1 MNNIFDIENFNLIED
16 EENYYFFRS
25 LEPGDLKDL
34 ENGTI
39 KENNEYIR
47 LRTDRERWEE
57 EHPGESPRWNSE
69 SEVSL
74 EEMYSHIKMHYSLQ
88 TNCISLS
95 SNANVART
103 YGEAFS
109 DKYVMIRVPKKE
121 MGERVFH
128 AGPYMLQEIEKIVN
142 KEIEKQNLR
151 EDVVED
157 LKAIDEAKTSDE
169 IKELIKT
176 RYRSKEEIDV
186 SKAGLK
192 KRITYRSPHARISS
206 YQSLNEDQTLEKNR
220 IIGKLTVLERKQAMK
235 PLMTRASS
243 NNLLIQTVGSSF
255 SSSEQIYYGD
265 IEGDRITDI
274 SKEILDIFGLLQ
286 QVEGQ
291 DEEIVTELKR
301 EVIKFVNEKRQINI
315 PEESLLKKQYN
326 LKDNITIEEMYE
338 LTDGKVEYG
347 IANSIVKNMFYL
359 SKGQQEARQLVEILR
374 NITNNNPRYER
385 VIEYIKNN
393 GFEIEPK
400 ISTRQSN
407 KGYRLSESVN
417 LDLITNEVPLVEAIK
432 SLSTEE
438 QIEILEKGGL
448 SDTRNIITDTFSRVQ
463 RDEIIS
469 REEYYAGAI
478 IDSYDWTKIG
488 IEEFT
493 IEQRSDLLKKLKEKD
508 CVEIYKKLQDA
519 GIPEKDIP
527 LYLINIASKEQF
539 SNILTANNYI
549 ELIRQ
554 NKEDLSQELS
564 IPQIEIFLGYYNVE
578 GTKIVLRDYQRN
590 AVEKI
595 DEIFENKRFA
605 SVLLPTGAGKTFVA
619 LTELLEHKNE
629 PILYLAPRDNI
640 LEQTKDRIIEYIHGK
655 QGTLGKS
662 KDEII
667 AEIFP
672 NIKFETYPGLL
683 AKRGKEVIK
692 DKYGFIVL
700 DELHRTG
707 AKEWE
712 TKLDELLENQ
722 EESTKVLGITATAKR
737 DVDDRNMADE
747 MALKL
752 GYTKEEVQRR
762 EHIAMDMDLVDAIK
776 LGLVVNP
783 KIVSCEYTLK
793 TDGSMENLLEKINSI
808 EDEDIRKEKIEQY
821 EKLRRKIDSA
831 EGIPE
836 ILKQNIK
843 SGGKY
848 IVFIPT
854 TDKGEELEDEDGN
867 RIGKKTGREK
877 IQEYEQKIK
886 EYLKDSGLNPKCYS
900 MLGAYSDKKNENQ
913 LNSFENDDSEDTK
926 FMIVMNKA
934 NEGLHIKGIDGIV
947 WFRAL
952 DENSKILYLQQL
964 GRAIYSEDPNNPT
977 LDEKRPV
984 IIDLANNTLNVNI
997 DKDIKNNTRRS
1008 DLELLSIVV
1017 DWVKLHNGLPNIDS
1031 TNKIEQRYAATLYR
1045 IQNEYMKYI
1054 NGYEQFPDIDEEKK
1068 EQIEEILNKGAEIDL
1083 WDIELPPNTIQK
1095 ANKLLE
1101 VNDFEVSGVMRD
1113 FIEFENEINGISNK
1127 NTALKNALEIER
1139 WCKKN
1144 YGDKKIWER
1153 RLPNKHSE
1161 DECEKKLGE
1170 RLSSIRRNLKDYD
1183 EIELEEIENEEDRK
1197 IVEIVRKLD
1206 TEYGLGASLKE
1217 ALQVKE
1223 WCQENFKDKKVWQKR
1238 QPVTSS
1244 KDEYERKLGRQ
1255 LSILRSRMKNYE
1267 GIALEDITKEEDRQ
1281 VVEIIRHLDDNY
1293 YNTYGTKYL
1302 LKTTLEIEFWCHEKY
1317 ESKSFNERRV
1327 PSTVAKDE
1335 YERYLGNRFKY
1346 IQKKIKQY
1354 EGIELKDI
1362 KNEDERQVVEIIRR
1376 LDSEYNY
1383 RKTKNLET
1391 GIKHEKGKNIIDEF
1405 IEILEKLQK
1414 IKVDVS
1420 KLTTCDTVG
1429 TLAEKSGV
1437 STEKIEEIG
1446 LRVNEKIGDRKTSTI
1461 KAYRRIGNYTPPTK
1475 EQIQR
1480 LLELGISLEKEERNT
1495 IGNFIEKLEKLHEL
1509 GVDVSKI
1516 IVNDTIETLAKKS
1529 GVSKESLK
1537 EIGLEP
1543 DDKIGQNKVVLV
1555 QVYRGNRRGIPP
1567 TKEQVQRLLELGINL
1582 EKKKRKCKEIAEA
1595 SISSIKDMELADAED
1610 KALQKLVGKTKEGGI
1625 NKDE

>member
-1 MNNIFDIENFNLIED
+1 MNNIFNIEKFNLIED

-34 ENGTI
+34 ENGII
-39 KENNEYIR
+39 KENNEYTK

-103 YGEAFS
+103 YGEEFS
-109 DKYVMIRVPKKE
+109 DKYVMVRVPKKE

-128 AGPYMLQEIEKIVN
+128 AGSYMLQELEKIVE

-151 EDVVED
+151 EDVLED

-176 RYRSKEEIDV
+176 RYKTKEGIDV
-186 SKAGLK
+186 NKAGLK
-192 KRITYRSPHARISS
+192 KGITYRSPHARISS
-206 YQSLNEDQTLEKNR
+206 YQSLNEEQTLEKNR

-235 PLMTRASS
+235 PLMARASS
-243 NNLLIQTVGSSF
+243 NNLLIQTVGSAF

-291 DEEIVTELKR
+291 DKEIVTELKR

-315 PEESLLKKQYN
+315 SKETLLNKKYE

-359 SKGQQEARQLVEILR
+359 SKGQLEARQLAEILR
-374 NITNNNPRYER
+374 NITNNNSKYDK
-385 VIEYIKNN
+385 VIEYIEKN

-407 KGYRLSESVN
+407 KGFRLSESVN
-417 LDLITNEVPLVEAIK
+417 LNLRTNEIPLVEAIK

-463 RDEIIS
+463 RDEKIS

-478 IDSYDWTKIG
+478 IDSYDWLKIG
-488 IEEFT
+488 VEEFT
-493 IEQRSDLLKKLKEKD
+493 IEQRNDLLKKLKEKD

-539 SNILTANNYI
+539 SNILTSDNYI
-549 ELIRQ
+549 ELIEQ
-554 NKEDLSQELS
+554 NKEALSKELS
-564 IPQIEIFLGYYNVE
+564 IPQIETFLGYYNVE
-578 GTKIVLRDYQRN
+578 GTEIVLRDYQRN
-590 AVEKI
+590 AVEKT
-595 DEIFENKRFA
+595 DEIFEEKRFA
-605 SVLLPTGAGKTFVA
+605 SVVLPTGAGKTFVA
-619 LTELLEHKNE
+619 LTELLEHRNE
-629 PILYLAPRDNI
+629 PILYLAPQNEI

-655 QGTLGKS
+655 QGTIGKT

-667 AEIFP
+667 AELFP

-683 AKRGKEVIK
+683 AKRGKDVIENNY
-692 DKYGFIVL
+692 DFIVL

-712 TKLDELLENQ
+712 TKLNELLENQ
-722 EESTKVLGITATAKR
+722 EESTKVLGITATPTR
-737 DVDDRNMADE
+737 DMDDRNMADD

-831 EGIPE
+831 QGIPE

-843 SGGKY
+843 AGGKY
-848 IVFIPT
+848 IVFIPI
-854 TDKGEELEDEDGN
+854 TDKGETIEDEDGN
-867 RIGKKTGREK
+867 EIGKKTGIDK
-877 IQEYEQKIK
+877 IQEYEQKLE

-900 MLGAYSDKKNENQ
+900 MLGAYSDKVNENQ
-913 LNSFENDDSEDTK
+913 LKSFEEDDSEDAK

-977 LDEKRPV
+977 PDEKRPV

-1054 NGYEQFPDIDEEKK
+1054 KGFEQFPDLDEEKK
-1068 EQIEEILNKGAEIDL
+1068 EEIDKILNKGAEIDL
-1083 WDIELPPNTIQK
+1083 WDIELTPNIIQK
-1095 ANKLLE
+1095 TNKLLE
-1101 VNDFEVSGVMRD
+1101 VNDFEVTGVMRD
-1113 FIEFENEINGISNK
+1113 FTELEKETNKLTRNYLSN
-1127 NTALKNALEIER
+1127 A
-1139 WCKKN
+1139 
-1144 YGDKKIWER
+1144 KKILEFVKENG
-1153 RLPNKHSE
+1153 RLPNSKAKNVE
-1161 DECEKKLGE
+1161 EKTL
-1170 RLSSIRRNLKDYD
+1170 
-1183 EIELEEIENEEDRK
+1183 
-1197 IVEIVRKLD
+1197 
-1206 TEYGLGASLKE
+1206 
-1217 ALQVKE
+1217 
-1223 WCQENFKDKKVWQKR
+1223 
-1238 QPVTSS
+1238 
-1244 KDEYERKLGRQ
+1244 
-1255 LSILRSRMKNYE
+1255 
-1267 GIALEDITKEEDRQ
+1267 GIALISIRGNLINQYKNERTEEEKYKFRLKYSEFDEVQ
-1281 VVEIIRHLDDNY
+1281 EIIRLVYIYASPYYKKAKKVQEWMERNNTTKLPSKKSDNEEEKSMSQYIPDIKHKLIKIYNNKKTDKEREEFREEHPEIDEVMQIVSEINKNCAKYVVNARIIEEWAKKQEKERLPRQNSIDEEEKKIYNMYEYINKRIIRPFYRLETEKQKREFIEKNPGCEETIHIINKLKEKEESVSDYLINARKIRQWMIDNNTTKPPSRASTDELEKTLGYAWNNMKQNMINPYLSKQNDMEREEFRKKHPEISEILELVNVINRDKIPDYLVKARNIKNWTERTKKIPSAKGKNEEEKKMGVQLKHLKNHY
-1293 YNTYGTKYL
+1293 IKKYMAL
-1302 LKTTLEIEFWCHEKY
+1302 EKY
-1317 ESKSFNERRV
+1317 EERRKFLKK
-1327 PSTVAKDE
+1327 SE
-1335 YERYLGNRFKY
+1335 LYEVF
-1346 IQKKIKQY
+1346 
-1354 EGIELKDI
+1354 
-1362 KNEDERQVVEIIRR
+1362 EIITEIY
-1376 LDSEYNY
+1376 LKYGNNNQIEQGQMIKKDL
-1383 RKTKNLET
+1383 RKM
-1391 GIKHEKGKNIIDEF
+1391 
-1405 IEILEKLQK
+1405 
-1414 IKVDVS
+1414 
-1420 KLTTCDTVG
+1420 
-1429 TLAEKSGV
+1429 
-1437 STEKIEEIG
+1437 
-1446 LRVNEKIGDRKTSTI
+1446 RTS
-1461 KAYRRIGNYTPPTK
+1461 
-1475 EQIQR
+1475 
-1480 LLELGISLEKEERNT
+1480 
-1495 IGNFIEKLEKLHEL
+1495 
-1509 GVDVSKI
+1509 
-1516 IVNDTIETLAKKS
+1516 
-1529 GVSKESLK
+1529 
-1537 EIGLEP
+1537 
-1543 DDKIGQNKVVLV
+1543 
-1555 QVYRGNRRGIPP
+1555 
-1567 TKEQVQRLLELGINL
+1567 
-1582 EKKKRKCKEIAEA
+1582 KEIAEA
-1595 SISSIKDMELADAED
+1595 SISSIKDMELADEED
-1610 KALQKLVGKTKEGGI
+1610 IALQQLVEKSKEGGI
-1625 NKDE
+1625 NKDEQS

>member
-1 MNNIFDIENFNLIED
+1 MNNIFDIEKFNLIED
-16 EENYYFFRS
+16 EVNYYFFRS
-25 LEPGDLKDL
+25 LEPGDLKDF
-34 ENGTI
+34 ENGII
-39 KENNEYIR
+39 KENNEYTR

-57 EHPGESPRWNSE
+57 EHPGERPRWNSE

-103 YGEAFS
+103 YGEEFS
-109 DKYVMIRVPKKE
+109 DKYVMVRVPKKE

-128 AGPYMLQEIEKIVN
+128 AGPYMLQEIEKIVE
-142 KEIEKQNLR
+142 KEIEKQNLK
-151 EDVVED
+151 EDVIAD

-176 RYRSKEEIDV
+176 RYKSKEGIDV

-192 KRITYRSPHARISS
+192 KGITYRSPHARISS
-206 YQSLNEDQTLEKNR
+206 YQSVNEEQTLEKDK
-220 IIGKLTVLERKQAMK
+220 IIGKLTVLERKQSMETLMK
-235 PLMTRASS
+235 RASS
-243 NNLLIQTVGSSF
+243 NNLLIQTVGSAF

-291 DEEIVTELKR
+291 DKEIVTELKR
-301 EVIKFVNEKRQINI
+301 EVIKFVNEKRQIDI
-315 PEESLLKKQYN
+315 PKESFLNKKYN

-359 SKGQQEARQLVEILR
+359 SKGQQEARQLAEILR
-374 NITNNNPRYER
+374 NITNNNSKYDK
-385 VIEYIKNN
+385 VIEYIEKN

-417 LDLITNEVPLVEAIK
+417 LNLRTNEVPLVEAIK

-448 SDTRNIITDTFSRVQ
+448 SNTRNIITDIFSRVQ
-463 RDEIIS
+463 RDEKIS

-478 IDSYDWTKIG
+478 IDSYDWEDIG

-493 IEQRSDLLKKLKEKD
+493 IEQRNDLLKKLKEKD
-508 CVEIYKKLQDA
+508 CVGIYKKLQDVR
-519 GIPEKDIP
+519 IPEKDIP

-539 SNILTANNYI
+539 SNILTADNYI

-554 NKEDLSQELS
+554 NKEVLSQELS
-564 IPQIEIFLGYYNVE
+564 IPQIETFLGYYNVE
-578 GTKIVLRDYQRN
+578 GTEIVLRDYQRN
-590 AVEKI
+590 AVEKT
-595 DEIFENKRFA
+595 DEIFEEKRFA
-605 SVLLPTGAGKTFVA
+605 SVVLPTGAGKTFVA

-629 PILYLAPRDNI
+629 PILYLAPQNEI

-655 QGTLGKS
+655 QGTIGKS

-667 AEIFP
+667 AEVFP

-683 AKRGKEVIK
+683 AQRGKEIIK
-692 DKYGFIVL
+692 DKYDFIVL

-712 TKLDELLENQ
+712 EKLNELLENQ
-722 EESTKVLGITATAKR
+722 KESTKALGITATPKR

-752 GYTKEEVQRR
+752 GYTKEEVQKRK
-762 EHIAMDMDLVDAIK
+762 HIAMDMDLVDAIK

-821 EKLRRKIDSA
+821 EKLRRSLDNA
-831 EGIPE
+831 QGIPE

-843 SGGKY
+843 PGGKY

-854 TDKGEELEDEDGN
+854 TDKGEELEDEDGDK
-867 RIGKKTGREK
+867 IGKKTGTDK
-877 IQEYEQKIK
+877 IQEYEQKLI
-886 EYLKDSGLNPKCYS
+886 EYLKDAGLNPKCYS
-900 MLGAYSDKKNENQ
+900 MLGAYSDKKNEDQ
-913 LNSFENDDSEDTK
+913 LKSFENDDSEDAK

-977 LDEKRPV
+977 PDEKRPV
-984 IIDLANNTLNVNI
+984 IIDLVNNTLNVDI
-997 DKDIKNNTRRS
+997 DKEIKNNTRRS

-1045 IQNEYMKYI
+1045 IQNEYMKYT
-1054 NGYEQFPDIDEEKK
+1054 NGFEQFPDLDKEKK
-1068 EQIEEILNKGAEIDL
+1068 EEIEEILNKGAEIDL
-1083 WDIELPPNTIQK
+1083 WDIELPPNIIQK
-1095 ANKLLE
+1095 TNKLLE
-1101 VNDFEVSGVMRD
+1101 VIDFEVTGVMRD
-1113 FIEFENEINGISNK
+1113 FVTINDEVDKYDKRYSIEEKIEYLIKRGNIGSIKANE
-1127 NTALKNALEIER
+1127 
-1139 WCKKN
+1139 
-1144 YGDKKIWER
+1144 
-1153 RLPNKHSE
+1153 
-1161 DECEKKLGE
+1161 
-1170 RLSSIRRNLKDYD
+1170 
-1183 EIELEEIENEEDRK
+1183 
-1197 IVEIVRKLD
+1197 
-1206 TEYGLGASLKE
+1206 
-1217 ALQVKE
+1217 
-1223 WCQENFKDKKVWQKR
+1223 KDKKGNPIGQWKSDIKKEYKKGKLSEEQQRRLEEAGMVWNEGKLKEERITLEEKIEYLISRGNIDNIKKSEKDEKGNPIGQWKSDIKQAHKKGKLSEEQQRRLEEAGMVWNEREGEKTLEEKIEYLIKRGNIGSISQNTKDEEGNPIGQWKSDIKQAYKEEKLSEEQKR
-1238 QPVTSS
+1238 GLEEAGMVWNEREGEKTLEEKIEYLISRGNIGS
-1244 KDEYERKLGRQ
+1244 IKSNEKDEKGNPIGRWKKQIKIAYKAGKLSEEQQKR
-1255 LSILRSRMKNYE
+1255 
-1267 GIALEDITKEEDRQ
+1267 LEE
-1281 VVEIIRHLDDNY
+1281 VGMVWNEI
-1293 YNTYGTKYL
+1293 K
-1302 LKTTLEIEFWCHEKY
+1302 TLEEKIECLISRGNIGSIRK
-1317 ESKSFNERRV
+1317 NE
-1327 PSTVAKDE
+1327 KDE
-1335 YERYLGNRFKY
+1335 KGNPIGIWKNQIKEANKEGKLSEEQQIRLEEAGMIWNETNTTEEKIEYL
-1346 IQKKIKQY
+1346 IKQGNIGSIKRR
-1354 EGIELKDI
+1354 EKDEKGNPIGRWKSDI
-1362 KNEDERQVVEIIRR
+1362 KREYKKGNLSEEQQIR
-1376 LDSEYNY
+1376 
-1383 RKTKNLET
+1383 LEEA
-1391 GIKHEKGKNIIDEF
+1391 GMIWDEKGK
-1405 IEILEKLQK
+1405 
-1414 IKVDVS
+1414 
-1420 KLTTCDTVG
+1420 
-1429 TLAEKSGV
+1429 
-1437 STEKIEEIG
+1437 
-1446 LRVNEKIGDRKTSTI
+1446 RTS
-1461 KAYRRIGNYTPPTK
+1461 
-1475 EQIQR
+1475 
-1480 LLELGISLEKEERNT
+1480 
-1495 IGNFIEKLEKLHEL
+1495 
-1509 GVDVSKI
+1509 
-1516 IVNDTIETLAKKS
+1516 
-1529 GVSKESLK
+1529 
-1537 EIGLEP
+1537 
-1543 DDKIGQNKVVLV
+1543 
-1555 QVYRGNRRGIPP
+1555 
-1567 TKEQVQRLLELGINL
+1567 
-1582 EKKKRKCKEIAEA
+1582 KEIAEA

-1610 KALQKLVGKTKEGGI
+1610 VALQQLVEKSKEGGI
-1625 NKDE
+1625 NKDEQS

>member
-1 MNNIFDIENFNLIED
+1 MNNIFDIEEFNLIED

-39 KENNEYIR
+39 KENNEYTR

-57 EHPGESPRWNSE
+57 EHPGERPRWNSE
-69 SEVSL
+69 NEVSL

-128 AGPYMLQEIEKIVN
+128 AGPYMLQEIEKIIE
-142 KEIEKQNLR
+142 KEIKKQNLR
-151 EDVVED
+151 EDVLED

-169 IKELIKT
+169 IKEILKT
-176 RYRSKEEIDV
+176 RYKSKEGIDV

-192 KRITYRSPHARISS
+192 KGITYRSPHARISS
-206 YQSLNEDQTLEKNR
+206 YQSLNEEQTLEKNR

-265 IEGDRITDI
+265 IAGDRITDI

-291 DEEIVTELKR
+291 DIEIVTELKR
-301 EVIKFVNEKRQINI
+301 EVIKFVNEKRQIDI
-315 PEESLLKKQYN
+315 PKESFLNKKYN

-359 SKGQQEARQLVEILR
+359 SKGQQEARQLAEILR

-385 VIEYIKNN
+385 VIEYIENN

-400 ISTRQSN
+400 ISTRLSN

-417 LDLITNEVPLVEAIK
+417 LNLRTNEIPLVEAIK

-463 RDEIIS
+463 RDERIS

-478 IDSYDWTKIG
+478 IDSYDWEDIG

-493 IEQRSDLLKKLKEKD
+493 IEQRNDLLKKLKEKD

-539 SNILTANNYI
+539 SNILTADNYI
-549 ELIRQ
+549 ELIEQ
-554 NKEDLSQELS
+554 NKEALSKELS
-564 IPQIEIFLGYYNVE
+564 IPQIETFLGYFNVE
-578 GTKIVLRDYQRN
+578 ETEIVLRDYQRN
-590 AVEKI
+590 AVEKT
-595 DEIFENKRFA
+595 DEIFEEKRFA
-605 SVLLPTGAGKTFVA
+605 SVVLPTGAGKTFVA
-619 LTELLEHKNE
+619 LTELLEHRNE
-629 PILYLAPRDNI
+629 PILYLAPQNEI

-655 QGTLGKS
+655 QGTIGKS

-667 AEIFP
+667 AEVFP

-683 AKRGKEVIK
+683 SKRGKEVIENNY
-692 DKYGFIVL
+692 DFIVL

-712 TKLDELLENQ
+712 GNLNRLLDNQDEN
-722 EESTKVLGITATAKR
+722 TKVLGITATPTR
-737 DVDDRNMADE
+737 DMDDRNMADE

-793 TDGSMENLLEKINSI
+793 TDGSMENLLEKINFI

-821 EKLRRKIDSA
+821 EKLRRKLDSA

-843 SGGKY
+843 PGGKY
-848 IVFIPT
+848 IVFIPII
-854 TDKGEELEDEDGN
+854 DKGEILEDEDGN
-867 RIGKKTGREK
+867 EIGKKTGIDK
-877 IQEYEQKIK
+877 IQEYEQKLV
-886 EYLKDSGLNPKCYS
+886 EYLKDSGLSPKCYS
-900 MLGAYSDKKNENQ
+900 MLGAYSDKKNEEQ
-913 LNSFENDDSEDTK
+913 LNSFENDDSEDAK

-977 LDEKRPV
+977 PDEKRPV

-997 DKDIKNNTRRS
+997 DKDIKNNTKRS

-1017 DWVKLHNGLPNIDS
+1017 DWVKLHNGFPNIDS
-1031 TNKIEQRYAATLYR
+1031 TNKIEQRYGATLYR
-1045 IQNEYMKYI
+1045 IQNEYMKYT
-1054 NGYEQFPDIDEEKK
+1054 NGFEQFPDLDEEKK
-1068 EQIEEILNKGAEIDL
+1068 EEIDKILNKGAEIDL
-1083 WDIELPPNTIQK
+1083 WDIELTPNIIQK
-1095 ANKLLE
+1095 TNKLLE
-1101 VNDFEVSGVMRD
+1101 VSDFEVTGVMRD
-1113 FIEFENEINGISNK
+1113 FVTINNEIDEYDKRYSIEEKIEYLISRGNIGSIKQSDKDEEGNPIGRWKNKIKEAYKEGKLSEEQKRGLEEAGMVWNEREQEKTIEEKIEYLINRGNIGSIRQRDKDEEGNPIGIWKSQI
-1127 NTALKNALEIER
+1127 NTAHKDGRLSEEQQRRSEVAGMVWNEGKSKEEKMKLEEKIEYLISRGNIGSIRQKDKDEEGNPIGKWKNEIKEAN
-1139 WCKKN
+1139 KK
-1144 YGDKKIWER
+1144 GKLSEEQQR
-1153 RLPNKHSE
+1153 RL
-1161 DECEKKLGE
+1161 EKAGMIWNE
-1170 RLSSIRRNLKDYD
+1170 REQEKTLEEKIEYLIRRGNIGSIRQKDKD
-1183 EIELEEIENEEDRK
+1183 EEGNPIGKWKNKIKEAYKAGKLSKEQKRGLEEAGMIWNEREQEKILEEKIEYL
-1197 IVEIVRKLD
+1197 I
-1206 TEYGLGASLKE
+1206 
-1217 ALQVKE
+1217 
-1223 WCQENFKDKKVWQKR
+1223 KR
-1238 QPVTSS
+1238 GNIGSISQNT
-1244 KDEYERKLGRQ
+1244 KDEEENP
-1255 LSILRSRMKNYE
+1255 I
-1267 GIALEDITKEEDRQ
+1267 GIWKQ
-1281 VVEIIRHLDDNY
+1281 
-1293 YNTYGTKYL
+1293 
-1302 LKTTLEIEFWCHEKY
+1302 
-1317 ESKSFNERRV
+1317 
-1327 PSTVAKDE
+1327 
-1335 YERYLGNRFKY
+1335 
-1346 IQKKIKQY
+1346 KIKKAYKAGKLSGEQ
-1354 EGIELKDI
+1354 
-1362 KNEDERQVVEIIRR
+1362 QIR
-1376 LDSEYNY
+1376 
-1383 RKTKNLET
+1383 LEEA
-1391 GIKHEKGKNIIDEF
+1391 GMIWDEKGKS
-1405 IEILEKLQK
+1405 
-1414 IKVDVS
+1414 S
-1420 KLTTCDTVG
+1420 K
-1429 TLAEKSGV
+1429 K
-1437 STEKIEEIG
+1437 
-1446 LRVNEKIGDRKTSTI
+1446 
-1461 KAYRRIGNYTPPTK
+1461 RIG
-1475 EQIQR
+1475 
-1480 LLELGISLEKEERNT
+1480 
-1495 IGNFIEKLEKLHEL
+1495 
-1509 GVDVSKI
+1509 
-1516 IVNDTIETLAKKS
+1516 
-1529 GVSKESLK
+1529 
-1537 EIGLEP
+1537 
-1543 DDKIGQNKVVLV
+1543 
-1555 QVYRGNRRGIPP
+1555 
-1567 TKEQVQRLLELGINL
+1567 
-1582 EKKKRKCKEIAEA
+1582 KEIAEA
-1595 SISSIKDMELADAED
+1595 SISSIKDMELVDAED
-1610 KALQKLVGKTKEGGI
+1610 VALQQLVEKSKEGGI
-1625 NKDE
+1625 NKDEQS

>member
-1 MNNIFDIENFNLIED
+1 MNNIFNIEKFNLIED

-34 ENGTI
+34 ENGII
-39 KENNEYIR
+39 KENNEYTR

-57 EHPGESPRWNSE
+57 DHPGESPRWNSE

-142 KEIEKQNLR
+142 KEIEKQNLK
-151 EDVVED
+151 EDVIAD

-176 RYRSKEEIDV
+176 RYKSKEGIDA

-192 KRITYRSPHARISS
+192 KGITYRSPYARISS
-206 YQSLNEDQTLEKNR
+206 YQSLNEEQTLEKNR
-220 IIGKLTVLERKQAMK
+220 IIGKLTVLEKKQTME
-235 PLMTRASS
+235 PLMKRASS
-243 NNLLIQTVGSSF
+243 NNLLIQTVGSAF

-291 DEEIVTELKR
+291 DKEIITELKR
-301 EVIKFVNEKRQINI
+301 EVIKFVNEKRQIDI
-315 PEESLLKKQYN
+315 PEENLLKKQYN

-359 SKGQQEARQLVEILR
+359 SKGQQEARQLAEILR
-374 NITNNNPRYER
+374 KITNNNSRYEG
-385 VIEYIKNN
+385 VIEYIEKN

-407 KGYRLSESVN
+407 KGFRLSESVN
-417 LDLITNEVPLVEAIK
+417 LNLRTNEIPLVEAIK

-448 SDTRNIITDTFSRVQ
+448 SDTRNIITDTFSRLQ
-463 RDEIIS
+463 RDEKIS

-478 IDSYDWTKIG
+478 IDSYDWENIG

-493 IEQRSDLLKKLKEKD
+493 IEQRNDLLKKLKEKN

-519 GIPEKDIP
+519 GIPEEDIP

-539 SNILTANNYI
+539 SKILTEDNYI

-554 NKEDLSQELS
+554 NKENLSQELS
-564 IPQIEIFLGYYNVE
+564 IPQIETFLGYYNVE
-578 GTKIVLRDYQRN
+578 GTEIVLRDYQRN
-590 AVEKI
+590 AVEKT
-595 DEIFENKRFA
+595 DEIFEEKRFA
-605 SVLLPTGAGKTFVA
+605 SVVLPTGAGKTFVA

-629 PILYLAPRDNI
+629 PILYLAPQNEI

-655 QGTLGKS
+655 QGTIGKT

-667 AEIFP
+667 AEVFP

-707 AKEWE
+707 ASKWE
-712 TKLDELLENQ
+712 GKLNRLLDNQDEN
-722 EESTKVLGITATAKR
+722 TKVLGITATPTR
-737 DVDDRNMADE
+737 DMDDRNMADE

-836 ILKQNIK
+836 IFKQNIK
-843 SGGKY
+843 AGGKY
-848 IVFIPT
+848 IVFIPVN
-854 TDKGEELEDEDGN
+854 DKGEILEDEDGN
-867 RIGKKTGREK
+867 EIGKKTGIDK
-877 IQEYEQKIK
+877 IQEYEQKLV
-886 EYLKDSGLNPKCYS
+886 EYLKDSGLSPKCYS
-900 MLGAYSDKKNENQ
+900 MLGAYSDKVNENQ
-913 LNSFENDDSEDTK
+913 LKSFENDDSEDAK
-926 FMIVMNKA
+926 FLIVMNKA

-977 LDEKRPV
+977 PDEKRPV

-1045 IQNEYMKYI
+1045 IQNEYMKYT
-1054 NGYEQFPDIDEEKK
+1054 NGFDQFPDLDEEKK
-1068 EQIEEILNKGAEIDL
+1068 EEIDEILNKGAEIDL
-1083 WDIELPPNTIQK
+1083 WDIELTPNIIQK
-1095 ANKLLE
+1095 TNKLLE
-1101 VNDFEVSGVMRD
+1101 VNDFEVNGVMRD
-1113 FIEFENEINGISNK
+1113 FATINNEADEYDKRYSIEGKIEYLISRRNIGSIKKREKEEKENPIGEWKQDIKKAYKKGKLSEK
-1127 NTALKNALEIER
+1127 QQKRLEKAGMVWNEGKSKIE
-1139 WCKKN
+1139 KMILEEKIAYLIN
-1144 YGDKKIWER
+1144 YGNIGSIRKEDKDEKENPIGRWKANIKIAYKDGKLSEEQQR
-1153 RLPNKHSE
+1153 RL
-1161 DECEKKLGE
+1161 
-1170 RLSSIRRNLKDYD
+1170 
-1183 EIELEEIENEEDRK
+1183 EEA
-1197 IVEIVRKLD
+1197 
-1206 TEYGLGASLKE
+1206 GM
-1217 ALQVKE
+1217 
-1223 WCQENFKDKKVWQKR
+1223 VWN
-1238 QPVTSS
+1238 
-1244 KDEYERKLGRQ
+1244 ERKGE
-1255 LSILRSRMKNYE
+1255 K
-1267 GIALEDITKEEDRQ
+1267 
-1281 VVEIIRHLDDNY
+1281 
-1293 YNTYGTKYL
+1293 
-1302 LKTTLEIEFWCHEKY
+1302 TLE
-1317 ESKSFNERRV
+1317 
-1327 PSTVAKDE
+1327 
-1335 YERYLGNRFKY
+1335 
-1346 IQKKIKQY
+1346 
-1354 EGIELKDI
+1354 
-1362 KNEDERQVVEIIRR
+1362 
-1376 LDSEYNY
+1376 
-1383 RKTKNLET
+1383 
-1391 GIKHEKGKNIIDEF
+1391 
-1405 IEILEKLQK
+1405 
-1414 IKVDVS
+1414 
-1420 KLTTCDTVG
+1420 
-1429 TLAEKSGV
+1429 
-1437 STEKIEEIG
+1437 EKIEYLISRGNIG
-1446 LRVNEKIGDRKTSTI
+1446 SIRQNENDEKGNPIGRWKDKIKIAYKEGRLSEEQQRRLEEVGMVWKEGMLKEEQITLEEKIEYLISRGNIGSVKVNEKDEKGNSIGRWKDNVK
-1461 KAYRRIGNYTPPTK
+1461 KAYK
-1475 EQIQR
+1475 EGKLSEEQQR
-1480 LLELGISLEKEERNT
+1480 
-1495 IGNFIEKLEKLHEL
+1495 
-1509 GVDVSKI
+1509 
-1516 IVNDTIETLAKKS
+1516 
-1529 GVSKESLK
+1529 
-1537 EIGLEP
+1537 GLEEA
-1543 DDKIGQNKVVLV
+1543 GMVWNE
-1555 QVYRGNRRGIPP
+1555 R
-1567 TKEQVQRLLELGINL
+1567 EQEKTL
-1582 EKKKRKCKEIAEA
+1582 EKKIEYLISRGNISSISQKEKDEKGNPIGRWKEDIKKAYKKGKLSEEQQRRLEEAEMVWNEKEKQKTIEEKIEYLINRGNIGSIKANEKDEKWNPIGVWKRDIKKANKDGKLSEEQQRRLEEVGMVWKERTRRISKEIAEA

-1610 KALQKLVGKTKEGGI
+1610 VALQQLVEQTKEGGI
-1625 NKDE
+1625 NKDGQS

>member
-1 MNNIFDIENFNLIED
+1 MNNIFDIEKFNLIED

-34 ENGTI
+34 ENGII
-39 KENNEYIR
+39 KENNEYTR

-57 EHPGESPRWNSE
+57 EHPGERPRWNSE

-109 DKYVMIRVPKKE
+109 DKYVMVRVPKKE

-128 AGPYMLQEIEKIVN
+128 AGPYMLQEIQKIIN

-151 EDVVED
+151 EDVLED

-176 RYRSKEEIDV
+176 RYKSKEGIDV

-192 KRITYRSPHARISS
+192 KGIMYRSPHARISS
-206 YQSLNEDQTLEKNR
+206 YQSLNEEQTLEKNR

-243 NNLLIQTVGSSF
+243 NNLLIQTIGSAF
-255 SSSEQIYYGD
+255 SSSEQIYYGE

-291 DEEIVTELKR
+291 DKGIVTELKR
-301 EVIKFVNEKRQINI
+301 EVIRFVNEKRQIDI

-359 SKGQQEARQLVEILR
+359 SKGQLEARQLSEILR
-374 NITNNNPRYER
+374 NITNDNPKYER
-385 VIEYIKNN
+385 VIEYIKKN

-417 LDLITNEVPLVEAIK
+417 LDLKTNEIPLVEAIK

-448 SDTRNIITDTFSRVQ
+448 SDTRNIITDTFSTVQ
-463 RDEIIS
+463 KDEKIS

-478 IDSYDWTKIG
+478 IDSYDWLKIG
-488 IEEFT
+488 VEEFT
-493 IEQRSDLLKKLKEKD
+493 IEQRNDLLKKLKEKD
-508 CVEIYKKLQDA
+508 CVGIYKKLQDA

-539 SNILTANNYI
+539 SNILTADNYI

-554 NKEDLSQELS
+554 NKEELSQELS
-564 IPQIEIFLGYYNVE
+564 IPQIETFLGYYNVE
-578 GTKIVLRDYQRN
+578 ETEIVLRDYQRN
-590 AVEKI
+590 AVEKT
-595 DEIFENKRFA
+595 DEIFEEKRFS
-605 SVLLPTGAGKTFVA
+605 SVVLPTGAGKTFVA

-629 PILYLAPRDNI
+629 PILYLAPQNEI

-655 QGTLGKS
+655 QGTIGKT

-707 AKEWE
+707 ASKWE
-712 TKLDELLENQ
+712 GKLNELLDNQ
-722 EESTKVLGITATAKR
+722 EESTKVLGITATPIR
-737 DVDDRNMADE
+737 DMDDRNMADE

-752 GYTKEEVQRR
+752 GYTKEEVQKRK
-762 EHIAMDMDLVDAIK
+762 HIAMDMDLVDAIK

-821 EKLRRKIDSA
+821 EKLRRSLDNA
-831 EGIPE
+831 QGIPE

-843 SGGKY
+843 PGGKY

-867 RIGKKTGREK
+867 KIGKKTGIDK
-877 IQEYEQKIK
+877 IQEYEQKLI
-886 EYLKDSGLNPKCYS
+886 EYLKDSGINPKCYS

-913 LNSFENDDSEDTK
+913 LNSFENDDSEDAK

-934 NEGLHIKGIDGIV
+934 NEGLHIKGIDGII

-977 LDEKRPV
+977 PDEKRPV

-1017 DWVKLHNGLPNIDS
+1017 DWVKLHNGFPNIDG

-1045 IQNEYMKYI
+1045 IQNEYIKYT
-1054 NGYEQFPDIDEEKK
+1054 NGFEGFPDLDKEKK
-1068 EQIEEILNKGAEIDL
+1068 EEIDEILNKGAEIDL
-1083 WDIELPPNTIQK
+1083 WDIELPPNIIQK
-1095 ANKLLE
+1095 TNKLLE
-1101 VNDFEVSGVMRD
+1101 VNDFEVTGVMRD
-1113 FIEFENEINGISNK
+1113 FV
-1127 NTALKNALEIER
+1127 
-1139 WCKKN
+1139 
-1144 YGDKKIWER
+1144 
-1153 RLPNKHSE
+1153 
-1161 DECEKKLGE
+1161 
-1170 RLSSIRRNLKDYD
+1170 NLKDRISKIAS
-1183 EIELEEIENEEDRK
+1183 ETEMSIFVRVCRELSNHGLNFNKFKFSKETKKNGKIRIIGKTLADIQQEYPNIDMEEILLNTGVKISYNFYTKKNLAKRLITNGFYDR
-1197 IVEIVRKLD
+1197 
-1206 TEYGLGASLKE
+1206 
-1217 ALQVKE
+1217 
-1223 WCQENFKDKKVWQKR
+1223 
-1238 QPVTSS
+1238 
-1244 KDEYERKLGRQ
+1244 
-1255 LSILRSRMKNYE
+1255 
-1267 GIALEDITKEEDRQ
+1267 ITKEEKEELVHLGVINLENELTKFRKVCEELAKQ
-1281 VVEIIRHLDDNY
+1281 GVTFEKFIYSKVAEIN
-1293 YNTYGTKYL
+1293 G
-1302 LKTTLEIEFWCHEKY
+1302 
-1317 ESKSFNERRV
+1317 
-1327 PSTVAKDE
+1327 
-1335 YERYLGNRFKY
+1335 
-1346 IQKKIKQY
+1346 KKIKKGKTLNDIQQEY
-1354 EGIELKDI
+1354 PNIDINTILDRTGVDLDYDMREKKNNARSFIKNSKGDLQTKQEEKMLIELGVIERKKKERPVLALILVGDELVKQGFKFDDFKSKVKTLEDLAKAYPNINIEKVIEVANVDISYKIGGAIHSARYSYKRQGKQWKMTEEDI
-1362 KNEDERQVVEIIRR
+1362 KRLEELQIIR
-1376 LDSEYNY
+1376 E
-1383 RKTKNLET
+1383 
-1391 GIKHEKGKNIIDEF
+1391 EKIDIFEEF
-1405 IEILEKLQK
+1405 VNILEQMHS
-1414 IKVDVS
+1414 I
-1420 KLTTCDTVG
+1420 
-1429 TLAEKSGV
+1429 
-1437 STEKIEEIG
+1437 
-1446 LRVNEKIGDRKTSTI
+1446 
-1461 KAYRRIGNYTPPTK
+1461 
-1475 EQIQR
+1475 
-1480 LLELGISLEKEERNT
+1480 
-1495 IGNFIEKLEKLHEL
+1495 

-1516 IVNDTIETLAKKS
+1516 KLKHTIRELAEES
-1529 GVSKESLK
+1529 GINENQLKELGLDPEYDIGMKLNTITGIYRHSKEKMTEDRENQVVKLK
-1537 EIGLEP
+1537 
-1543 DDKIGQNKVVLV
+1543 
-1555 QVYRGNRRGIPP
+1555 R
-1567 TKEQVQRLLELGINL
+1567 LGISL
-1582 EKKKRKCKEIAEA
+1582 ERKYRKSKEIAEA

-1610 KALQKLVGKTKEGGI
+1610 TALKQLVEQTKEGGI